1 VFQLFEGVVLIL
13 AVLIAFNSAG
23 LGVEERRREY
33 ATMFAYGVPRR
44 RAVRMIMIEST
55 LIGTLATVIGVAGGM
70 AMLVWFVRSL
80 GSSSM
85 PEIGLDIVLSPV
97 SVAIAVAIGVVAVGL
112 APLLTAPRRL
122 SRMDVAST
130 LRVME

>member
-1 VFQLFEGVVLIL
+1 
-13 AVLIAFNSAG
+13 
-23 LGVEERRREY
+23 
-33 ATMFAYGVPRR
+33 
-44 RAVRMIMIEST
+44 MIEST
-55 LIGTLATVIGVAGGM
+55 LIGTLATAVGVAGGM

-85 PEIGLDIVLSPV
+85 PEIGLDILLSPV
-97 SVAIAVAIGVVAVGL
+97 SVAIAVAIGIVAVGL

-122 SRMDVAST
+122 ARMDVPST